1 MIPLQHIM
9 NLPHPLPEVFL
20 TVRHAADGG
29 HRVKQIQKGSLM
41 LLFSPRRQ
49 SAAGEKQAH
58 KQSNRKN
65 PAHITFPQ

>member
-29 HRVKQIQKGSLM
+29 HRVKQVEKCGLM
-41 LLFSPRRQ
+41 LLFSPFRQ
-49 SAAGEKQAH
+49 GTASQ
-58 KQSNRKN
+58 
-65 PAHITFPQ
+65 